1 MKSRLLVLVT
11 AAGIAITGA
20 VLVVPTGAIANPP
33 RTAGAVQSS
42 DTDAASSCRQGAA
55 RCPFY
60 LYDYGHRRD
69 GAFGANIEYSLL
81 SYATRG
87 RSSSRSNG
95 FEFTRQRLNA
105 ITVWFD
111 VSRRNSGP
119 EYVFDQEFA
128 ADGDGHTGRWVGK
141 VDTWGWNGSDPV
153 HVPKAHAR
161 ELRHR
166 CHPVDDSAPLPGQP
180 HRPRCGGARPP
191 GVSPGTTMTA
201 RPGGWPTCSVLP
213 EVRLLVGGQS
223 RRLHVPTARGRYRRS
238 GRPCGFGGAL
248 ESGTAW
254 CNTRPWTKC
263 PHLSRRSD
271 AVSGVPH
278 SC

>member
-1 MKSRLLVLVT
+1 MKSRLLALVT

-69 GAFGANIEYSLL
+69 GAFGANMEYSLL

-87 RSSSRSNG
+87 RFVVQIDG

-141 VDTWGWNGSDPV
+141 VDTWGWNGRSV
-153 HVPKAHAR
+153 QCAQWRTHVNYATDVIRLTIPR
-161 ELRHR
+161 R
-166 CHPVDDSAPLPGQP
+166 CLGSPAKVRWSPTTWRLTRYDDD
-180 HRPRCGGARPP
+180 
-191 GVSPGTTMTA
+191 
-201 RPGGWPTCSVLP
+201 
-213 EVRLLVGGQS
+213 
-223 RRLHVPTARGRYRRS
+223 
-238 GRPCGFGGAL
+238 
-248 ESGTAW
+248 GTAW
-254 CNTRPWTKC
+254 GTADGAPYYRKFASWWAGRAGGCTCRQPEGDTGD
-263 PHLSRRSD
+263 LD
-271 AVSGVPH
+271 GLAVSEGARVRHGLVQHPALD
-278 SC
+278 